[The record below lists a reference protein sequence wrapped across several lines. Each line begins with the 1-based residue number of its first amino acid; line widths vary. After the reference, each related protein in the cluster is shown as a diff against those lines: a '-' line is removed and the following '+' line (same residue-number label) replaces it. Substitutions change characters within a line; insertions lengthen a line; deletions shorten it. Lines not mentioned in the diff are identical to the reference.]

1 MPLRGLWRE
10 PDFLKLWAGQAVS
23 QMGSWIT
30 LVGLPMTAALL
41 LKASPL
47 QMGIL
52 SGAGAAAILLFGLFA
67 GVWAD
72 RLRRR
77 PILIWADLGRAAVL
91 GTVPLAALAGRLTMS
106 HLYVVAAASAILTV
120 FFDVSYRTYLPSL
133 VSPEDLLEG
142 NSKLTLSESIAGVV
156 GPGLTGVLIQ
166 ALTAPIAILFDAA

>member
-1 MPLRGLWRE
+1 MPPRGLWRE

-23 QMGSWIT
+23 QIGSWIT
-30 LVGLPMTAALL
+30 LVGLPLTAALL

-67 GVWAD
+67 GAWAD

-91 GTVPLAALAGRLTMS
+91 GTVPAVVAFGRLTMG
-106 HLYVVAAASAILTV
+106 HLYVVAAASAVLTV
-120 FFDVSYRTYLPSL
+120 FFDVSYQAYLPSL
-133 VSPEDLLEG
+133 VRPENMLEG
-142 NSKLTLSESIAGVV
+142 NRSEERRV
-156 GPGLTGVLIQ
+156 GKECRSRWS
-166 ALTAPIAILFDAA
+166 